1 MQRLSLNRSDLS
13 GARVSCAGRT
23 PLRRWLAAG
32 LLILH
37 IGGCYSYVPVGN
49 TQLVPGTHV
58 SVALNDQG
66 RVGMASDVGP
76 GVLRITGQLRENHD
90 TLIVMSMNSVNY
102 MDLNVTAHMAGERV
116 AIPRTYVYDFRERR
130 ISRSRTWFAVG
141 LAAVGLVASSLI
153 VISGFAGDDV
163 PIKPGPGPG
172 NPE

>member
-1 MQRLSLNRSDLS
+1 FARLGRPGSRHTASVAGALPGSECARRRDLQHGRRGPSRWCCGKHLRLRRRDAVAMQRLSLNRSDLS

-102 MDLNVTAHMAGERV
+102 MDLN
-116 AIPRTYVYDFRERR
+116 
-130 ISRSRTWFAVG
+130 
-141 LAAVGLVASSLI
+141 
-153 VISGFAGDDV
+153 
-163 PIKPGPGPG
+163 
-172 NPE
+172 